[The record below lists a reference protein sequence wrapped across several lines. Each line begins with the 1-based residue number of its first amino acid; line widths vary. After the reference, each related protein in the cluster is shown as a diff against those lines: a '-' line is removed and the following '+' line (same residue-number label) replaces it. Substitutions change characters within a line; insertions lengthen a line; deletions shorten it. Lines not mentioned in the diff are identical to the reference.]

1 MFFQR
6 ILDEILVG
14 LEGAIG
20 QFIAFL
26 FQLLLNFILPG
37 SPS

>member
-6 ILDEILVG
+6 ILDEIIVG
-14 LEGAIG
+14 LEAGIG
-20 QFIAFL
+20 QLITFL